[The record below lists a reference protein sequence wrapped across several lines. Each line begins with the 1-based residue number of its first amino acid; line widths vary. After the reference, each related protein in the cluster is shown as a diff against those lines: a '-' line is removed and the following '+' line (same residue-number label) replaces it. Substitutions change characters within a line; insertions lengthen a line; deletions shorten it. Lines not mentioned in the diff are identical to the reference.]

1 MAITTVNLRTVI
13 SRARKLTTVF
23 SKNSASPQIF
33 CIKVMIVG
41 IEELSGTLRDHTTLH
56 VGGGAQQIV
65 RVTTDQELIDLVRN
79 IDQQGEQLLILGG
92 GSNVVCTDQDF
103 PGTVIVIA
111 MMGIEWDKGSVTVA
125 AGENWDAFV
134 SHAIDLGFGGLAPLA
149 GIPGSMG
156 ATPIQNIGAYGVE
169 LAEFVDQ
176 VSVWDR
182 EESVRRNLSVAECK
196 FEYRDSALKKN
207 PSRYVVLSVTLQITR
222 SLEIPIRYEQLARVM
237 NQQIETVANAVEV
250 RDQVLRLRGM
260 KSMVLDSAD
269 ADSNSTGS
277 FFINPTVLHGNAPLG
292 CPTYSLKESSS
303 LAGTSVKLSAAWL
316 IEKAG
321 ITKGFGLAD
330 SDSRVRVS
338 RNHTLAI
345 ANVDSGSSREVI
357 ELASYIRQQVF
368 NSFGIELKVEPVLIN
383 CELDQLTH
391 I

>member
-1 MAITTVNLRTVI
+1 MAIEVL
-13 SRARKLTTVF
+13 A
-23 SKNSASPQIF
+23 
-33 CIKVMIVG
+33 
-41 IEELSGTLRDHTTLH
+41 GTLRDHTTLQ
-56 VGGGAQQIV
+56 VGGGAQLIV

-79 IDQQGEQLLILGG
+79 IDQRDERLLILGG

-111 MMGIEWDKGSVTVA
+111 VRGIDWDEDSVTVA

-134 SHAIDLGFGGLAPLA
+134 SDAIDLGFGGLAPLS

-169 LAEFVDQ
+169 LAEFIEQ

-182 EESVRRNLSVAECK
+182 QDNVRRNLSVAECR
-196 FEYRDSALKKN
+196 FDYRDSALKKN
-207 PSRYVVLSVTLQITR
+207 PSRYVVLSVTLQIPR
-222 SLEIPIRYEQLARVM
+222 SLKIPIRYEQLADVM
-237 NQQIETVANAVEV
+237 NQEIETVAHAVEV

-277 FFINPTVLHGNAPLG
+277 FFINPTVLHVNAPQG
-292 CPTYSLKESSS
+292 CPTYLLKDSNP
-303 LAGTSVKLSAAWL
+303 LAGASVKLSAAWL
-316 IEKAG
+316 IEKSG

-330 SDSRVRVS
+330 RDSRIRVS

-345 ANVDSGSSREVI
+345 ANADSGSSREVI

-368 NSFGIELKVEPVLIN
+368 NSFGIELMVEPVLIN

-391 I
+391 V

>member
-1 MAITTVNLRTVI
+1 MAIEVL
-13 SRARKLTTVF
+13 A
-23 SKNSASPQIF
+23 
-33 CIKVMIVG
+33 
-41 IEELSGTLRDHTTLH
+41 GTLRDHTTLH
-56 VGGGAQQIV
+56 VGGGAQLIV

-79 IDQQGEQLLILGG
+79 IDQRGERLLILGG

-111 MMGIEWDKGSVTVA
+111 VMGIEWDEGSVTVA

-134 SHAIDLGFGGLAPLA
+134 SHAIDLGFGGLAPLS

-169 LAEFVDQ
+169 LAEFIDQ

-182 EESVRRNLSVAECK
+182 QDNVLRNLSVAECR

-207 PSRYVVLSVTLQITR
+207 PGRYVVLSVTLQIPR
-222 SLEIPIRYEQLARVM
+222 SLEIPVRYEQLARVM
-237 NQQIETVANAVEV
+237 NQEIETVASAVEV

-277 FFINPTVLHGNAPLG
+277 FFINPTVLHVNAPQG
-292 CPTYSLKESSS
+292 CPTYSLTESNP

-316 IEKAG
+316 IEKSG

-330 SDSRVRVS
+330 RDSRIRVS

-345 ANVDSGSSREVI
+345 ANADSGSSREVI

-368 NSFGIELKVEPVLIN
+368 NSFGIELMVEPVLIN
-383 CELDQLTH
+383 CELDQLTRV
-391 I
+391 

>member
-1 MAITTVNLRTVI
+1 MAIE
-13 SRARKLTTVF
+13 KLT
-23 SKNSASPQIF
+23 
-33 CIKVMIVG
+33 
-41 IEELSGTLRDHTTLH
+41 GTLRDHTTLH

-79 IDQQGEQLLILGG
+79 LDQQGEQLLILGG
-92 GSNVVCTDQDF
+92 GSNVVCADQDF

-111 MMGIEWDKGSVTVA
+111 AKGIEWNEDSVTVA

-134 SHAIDLGFGGLAPLA
+134 SHAIDLGFGGLAPLS

-169 LAEFVDQ
+169 LAEFIDQ

-182 EESVRRNLSVAECK
+182 KESVRRNLSVAECK
-196 FEYRDSALKKN
+196 FDYRDSTLKKS

-222 SLEIPIRYEQLARVM
+222 SLEVPIRYEQLAGVM
-237 NQQIETVANAVEV
+237 NQQIDTVANAVEV

-277 FFINPTVLHGNAPLG
+277 FFINPTVLHANVPQG
-292 CPTYSLKESSS
+292 CPTYSLKESNP
-303 LAGTSVKLSAAWL
+303 LAGTNVKLSAAWL

-330 SDSRVRVS
+330 SDSRIRVS

-345 ANVDSGSSREVI
+345 ANADSGSSREVI
-357 ELASYIRQQVF
+357 ELASYVRQQVF

-383 CELDQLTH
+383 CELDQLTR

>member
-1 MAITTVNLRTVI
+1 MPVA
-13 SRARKLTTVF
+13 
-23 SKNSASPQIF
+23 
-33 CIKVMIVG
+33 
-41 IEELSGTLRDHTTLH
+41 IEELAGTLRDHTTLH

-65 RVTTDQELIDLVRN
+65 RVTTDQELIDLVRK

-103 PGTVIVIA
+103 PGTVMVIVT
-111 MMGIEWDKGSVTVA
+111 MGIDWDEDSVTVA
-125 AGENWDAFV
+125 AGENWDTFV
-134 SHAIDLGFGGLAPLA
+134 SHAIDLGFGGLAPLS

-169 LAEFVDQ
+169 LAEFIDQ

-182 EESVRRNLSVAECK
+182 EESVQRNLSVAECE
-196 FEYRDSALKKN
+196 FEYRNSTLKKN
-207 PSRYVVLSVTLQITR
+207 PSRYVVLSVTLRITR
-222 SLEIPIRYEQLARVM
+222 SLEIPIRYEQLATVM
-237 NQQIETVANAVEV
+237 NQEVETVANAVEV
-250 RDQVLRLRGM
+250 RNQVLRLRGM

-277 FFINPTVLHGNAPLG
+277 FFINPTVLRGNAPPG
-292 CPTYSLKESSS
+292 CPTYALKESNP
-303 LAGTSVKLSAAWL
+303 LAGVKVKLSAAWL
-316 IEKAG
+316 IENAG

-330 SDSRVRVS
+330 RDSGIRVS

-368 NSFGIELKVEPVLIN
+368 NSFHIELMVEPVLIN
-383 CELDQLTH
+383 CELDQLMR

>member
-1 MAITTVNLRTVI
+1 
-13 SRARKLTTVF
+13 
-23 SKNSASPQIF
+23 
-33 CIKVMIVG
+33 MIVG

-111 MMGIEWDKGSVTVA
+111 MMGIEWDKGLVTVA

-134 SHAIDLGFGGLAPLA
+134 NHAIDLGFGGLAPLA

-182 EESVRRNLSVAECK
+182 EESVRRNLSAAECK
-196 FEYRDSALKKN
+196 FDYRDSALKKN

-237 NQQIETVANAVEV
+237 NQQIETVANAVQV

-292 CPTYSLKESSS
+292 CPTYSLKESNS

>member
-1 MAITTVNLRTVI
+1 MAIEVL
-13 SRARKLTTVF
+13 A
-23 SKNSASPQIF
+23 
-33 CIKVMIVG
+33 
-41 IEELSGTLRDHTTLH
+41 GTLRDHTTLR
-56 VGGGAQQIV
+56 VGGGAQLIV

-79 IDQQGEQLLILGG
+79 IDQGGERLLILGG
-92 GSNVVCTDQDF
+92 GSNVVCTDQEF

-111 MMGIEWDKGSVTVA
+111 VMGIEWDAGLVTVA

-134 SHAIDLGFGGLAPLA
+134 SHAIDLGFGGLAPLS

-169 LAEFVDQ
+169 LAEFIDQ

-182 EESVRRNLSVAECK
+182 QDNIRRNLSVAECR

-237 NQQIETVANAVEV
+237 NQEIETVAHAVEV

-277 FFINPTVLHGNAPLG
+277 FFINPTVLHVKVPRG
-292 CPTYSLKESSS
+292 CPTYSLKRSNP

-316 IEKAG
+316 IEKSG

-330 SDSRVRVS
+330 RNSRIRVS

-345 ANVDSGSSREVI
+345 ANAESGSSREVI

-368 NSFGIELKVEPVLIN
+368 NSFGIELMVEPMLIN
-383 CELDQLTH
+383 CELDQLTRL
-391 I
+391 